1 MKEQRWPGDYQTIQ
15 QEFASARTQEQMG
28 MADVNAS
35 MGNDYLAMGN
45 TSRLDQYQI
54 GELEPSWTTQL
65 DTCGMQ
71 PHAREF
77 LERDLVAMRSA
88 RKFSLVAG
96 QVVEHCEG
104 IQFGGTP

>member
-1 MKEQRWPGDYQTIQ
+1 
-15 QEFASARTQEQMG
+15 
-28 MADVNAS
+28 
-35 MGNDYLAMGN
+35 
-45 TSRLDQYQI
+45 
-54 GELEPSWTTQL
+54 
-65 DTCGMQ
+65 MQ

-104 IQFGGTP
+104 IQFSGTP